1 MLRVLT
7 IPVTCVALMTT
18 LVSCCNARDHNA
30 ATPAVAAAQSPPT
43 AGIASRATG
52 NEPGWRLDIG
62 STELTLLTNFGQT
75 RLVAATPI
83 AQRSNAT
90 M

>member
-1 MLRVLT
+1 
-7 IPVTCVALMTT
+7 MTT
-18 LVSCCNARDHNA
+18 TLRPRRLQPLNA
-30 ATPAVAAAQSPPT
+30 PT